1 MAFLDAHHR
10 CTVDGT
16 LVNGTTVASGQVKL
30 GRPTGRRN
38 SAESSEATKSR
49 PARRRREA
57 GAASRVGALQASVD
71 ELSASEPAV
80 GAGGAGAGVGAGAAV
95 EGGTDAA
102 RLAAE
107 VERLTAELAR
117 RDQMWRDESARLTA
131 ELERTKANSVLKQS
145 KLREQTRLAEQT
157 LRSSSLNSP
166 QAEQARRSSSLN
178 LSSSSPLRADLSSS
192 PRGDQA
198 SAEIER
204 LAAELA
210 AERTARVE
218 AEARA
223 VSAAQMLAQQLAQ
236 AQALTQQLT
245 QAAHVHA
252 CIGCVYGG
260 DIGHAD
266 AGARSLLQPLPSFYL
281 PYLPSPP
288 PSYALRPCHPTYVLA
303 PKLTLAYQ

>member
-1 MAFLDAHHR
+1 M
-10 CTVDGT
+10 
-16 LVNGTTVASGQVKL
+16 
-30 GRPTGRRN
+30 
-38 SAESSEATKSR
+38 
-49 PARRRREA
+49 
-57 GAASRVGALQASVD
+57 
-71 ELSASEPAV
+71 
-80 GAGGAGAGVGAGAAV
+80 
-95 EGGTDAA
+95 
-102 RLAAE
+102 
-107 VERLTAELAR
+107 
-117 RDQMWRDESARLTA
+117 
-131 ELERTKANSVLKQS
+131 
-145 KLREQTRLAEQT
+145 
-157 LRSSSLNSP
+157 
-166 QAEQARRSSSLN
+166 
-178 LSSSSPLRADLSSS
+178 SSSSPLRANLSSS

-218 AEARA
+218 AESRA

-245 QAAHVHA
+245 QAAYVHA

-288 PSYALRPCHPTYVLA
+288 PSYVLRPCPLTHVLA

>member
-1 MAFLDAHHR
+1 M
-10 CTVDGT
+10 
-16 LVNGTTVASGQVKL
+16 
-30 GRPTGRRN
+30 
-38 SAESSEATKSR
+38 
-49 PARRRREA
+49 
-57 GAASRVGALQASVD
+57 
-71 ELSASEPAV
+71 
-80 GAGGAGAGVGAGAAV
+80 
-95 EGGTDAA
+95 
-102 RLAAE
+102 
-107 VERLTAELAR
+107 
-117 RDQMWRDESARLTA
+117 
-131 ELERTKANSVLKQS
+131 
-145 KLREQTRLAEQT
+145 
-157 LRSSSLNSP
+157 
-166 QAEQARRSSSLN
+166 
-178 LSSSSPLRADLSSS
+178 SSSSPLRANLSSS

-245 QAAHVHA
+245 QAAYVHA
-252 CIGCVYGG
+252 CIGGVYGG

-266 AGARSLLQPLPSFYL
+266 AGARSLLQPLPSYL

-288 PSYALRPCHPTYVLA
+288 PSYVLRPCPLTHVLA